1 MQKQINGL
9 AVYTYGSKKNLPII
23 FVHGFPLDNSMWRN
37 QVKFLQKD
45 FYCITYDIRGLGS
58 SYVGDGQYTMEAYV
72 WDLFSIIDELKI
84 SNPILCGLS
93 MGGYI
98 SLRAIEVGQEKF
110 SGLILCDTKSEAD
123 DNAGKLVRA
132 HKINQIN
139 TKGMENFAAEFLST
153 VFFEDTIKNNQK
165 LFNEF
170 LEIAKSQNPI
180 GVKGA
185 LIAMLGRTDT
195 TESLGKIQ
203 IPTLVISGAF
213 DKLTPPVQM
222 RKLAEK
228 IKDSEFA
235 SIPFAGHMTPLENP
249 QMINDLIKGFI
260 QRRILKITQ

>member
-9 AVYTYGSKKNLPII
+9 AVYTYGNKKNQAII
-23 FVHGFPLDNSMWRN
+23 FVHGFPLDNSMWKN
-37 QVKFLQKD
+37 QVKFLQRD
-45 FYCITYDIRGLGS
+45 YFCITYDIRGLGS
-58 SYVGDGQYTMEAYV
+58 SYVGDGQYTMEAFV

-84 SNPILCGLS
+84 AKPVLCGLS

-98 SLRAIEVGQEKF
+98 SLRAVEVAQEKF

-123 DNAGKLVRA
+123 DNNGKLIRA
-132 HKINQIN
+132 NKINQIN
-139 TKGMENFAAEFLST
+139 VKGIENFAEEFLST
-153 VFFEDTIKNNQK
+153 VFFEDTIKNNKK
-165 LFNEF
+165 LYDEF

-195 TESLGKIQ
+195 TEFLSKIK

-213 DKLTPPVQM
+213 DKLTPPLQM
-222 RKLAEK
+222 RKLADK

-249 QMINDLIKGFI
+249 QMVNDLIKGFL
-260 QRRILKITQ
+260 QRKINNKN